1 MARGQRPFNLRA
13 RVSLQREVD
22 RCATCVGLLRGV
34 KAETRVSCG
43 KLSGWRGKL
52 TFNCSGDDDEFW
64 MSHVGSY
71 GE

>member
-43 KLSGWRGKL
+43 KLSGWRL
-52 TFNCSGDDDEFW
+52 TLLR
-64 MSHVGSY
+64 
-71 GE
+71 